1 MKKLAILSSIAMLGF
16 AALACTCIGITP
28 PTIETLPLPVD
39 DPTVLPVEPIE
50 PPAVEETESPVVTTD
65 VEFPMPDDAQNVM
78 ELGGGA
84 INFQT
89 GLSLKEVAEFYR
101 EAFANQGLTERTITT
116 LISEDVVN
124 LVFDGA
130 PNGQAVVVQAI
141 PLGDTTNVNVR
152 YEDV

>member
-1 MKKLAILSSIAMLGF
+1 MKKFTVLSSIAILVI
-16 AALACTCIGITP
+16 AVLACGGVTP
-28 PTIETLPLPVD
+28 PTIETLPFPVD
-39 DPTVLPVEPIE
+39 DPTVLPAEPIE
-50 PPAVEETESPVVTTD
+50 PPAIEATEPPATTD

-78 ELGGGA
+78 ELGEGA

-89 GLSLKEVAEFYR
+89 GLRLDKVAEFYR
-101 EAFANQGLTERTITT
+101 EAFAAQGLTERTITT